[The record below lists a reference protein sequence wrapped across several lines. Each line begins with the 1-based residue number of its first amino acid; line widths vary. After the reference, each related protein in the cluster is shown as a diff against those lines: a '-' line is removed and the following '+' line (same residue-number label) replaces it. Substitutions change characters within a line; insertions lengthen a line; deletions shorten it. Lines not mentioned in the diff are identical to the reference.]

1 MPREVT
7 RQSVECRGPG
17 SGLDIDIRRL
27 GVTVWVTLSGI
38 LDRPQ
43 LSRLI
48 RRATPLLQKRG
59 CTLVL
64 DGRSLRHID
73 YRAVPALIAWNRQ
86 LNSFGH
92 RLTLYRWSDYLKA
105 IVSVEDWQRELDS
118 APVRFGI
125 WGELTRV
132 RQGPLP

>member
-27 GVTVWVTLSGI
+27 GLTVWVTLSGI

-43 LSRLI
+43 LSCLM
-48 RRATPLLQKRG
+48 RRATPLLRKRG

-64 DGRSLRHID
+64 DGRNLRHID
-73 YRAVPALIAWNRQ
+73 YRAVPALIEWNRQ
-86 LNSFGH
+86 LSSFGH

-105 IVSVEDWQRELDS
+105 ILCVEDWQRELES
-118 APVRFGI
+118 APVRSGI
-125 WGELTRV
+125 WSELARE